1 MKWPK
6 YPNHKPEPKTT
17 ERGSI
22 GKIGP
27 KSANG
32 FRVPSLR
39 GVVWIG
45 FLVRPKSKSTAF
57 VFSINECKGTSTM
70 LSSSLL
76 CKLKSTVHQHPTT
89 TTTKRSCHYS
99 FLTSIP
105 SKSLHGRFSP
115 VFYPAAHSSSTT
127 FSGLISSVP
136 QQSIDLADEIDGKIN
151 TQVEEKNPD
160 SSSKAFK
167 TIPKHPRRKRRK
179 PLKISTRPVSPF
191 SQLTYSITALVLW

>member
-1 MKWPK
+1 MYNWEGLDWKNRAK
-6 YPNHKPEPKTT
+6 KCK
-17 ERGSI
+17 
-22 GKIGP
+22 
-27 KSANG
+27 AFLNG

-39 GVVWIG
+39 GVEWIG
-45 FLVRPKSKSTAF
+45 FLVRQSTAF
-57 VFSINECKGTSTM
+57 VFSINECIGTNTM
-70 LSSSLL
+70 LSSSPL
-76 CKLKSTVHQHPTT
+76 CKLKSTVHHHPSTT
-89 TTTKRSCHYS
+89 TTTKHSCHYS

-115 VFYPAAHSSSTT
+115 VFYPPAHSSSTT

-136 QQSIDLADEIDGKIN
+136 QQSIDLADEIDGKID

-167 TIPKHPRRKRRK
+167 IIPKHLRRKRRK
-179 PLKISTRPVSPF
+179 PLKISTRAVSPF